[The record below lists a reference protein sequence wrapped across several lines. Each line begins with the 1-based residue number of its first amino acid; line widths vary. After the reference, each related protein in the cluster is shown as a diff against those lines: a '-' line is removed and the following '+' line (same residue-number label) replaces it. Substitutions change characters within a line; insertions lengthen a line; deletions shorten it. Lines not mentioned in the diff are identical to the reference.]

1 MSHSLNRTYW
11 YLVVRNKLKQALG
24 ALLIDFAKAFSV
36 VSHDLLIKK
45 MNLYGLATDALILI
59 KSFLSDRRR
68 IVDVKSKESKV
79 KSVVFGVPQ
88 GSVLGPLLFSIYI
101 NDLPLHISSGR
112 CDMLADDTTIHT
124 SGTDVPSIVAT
135 LQSCVSDIA
144 EWTHLNHM
152 SLNPTKTNYMI
163 LTTRQKRQILNS
175 PPTHIITGKQQLHEV
190 SSIGLCMCARVFE
203 YILFVQVL
211 ASQI

>member
-1 MSHSLNRTYW
+1 MTYV
-11 YLVVRNKLKQALG
+11 L
-24 ALLIDFAKAFSV
+24 
-36 VSHDLLIKK
+36 KK

-88 GSVLGPLLFSIYI
+88 GSVLGPHLCSICI
-101 NDLPLHISSGR
+101 NDLPLLISCGR

-135 LQSCVSDIA
+135 LQSCVSDIV

-152 SLNPTKTNYMI
+152 SLNPT
-163 LTTRQKRQILNS
+163 
-175 PPTHIITGKQQLHEV
+175 
-190 SSIGLCMCARVFE
+190 
-203 YILFVQVL
+203 
-211 ASQI
+211 